1 VSNTKQNGDWNG
13 ALRNILSAIRIDS
26 PNQFTFGGRIV
37 PVMGNHQHGAQTV
50 HPLLTIL
57 SGQLYEYAYSRPF
70 RGNLPETNGSGGFF
84 AMDSELVEAMSQANA
99 TRERWEHG
107 WIVEQILAQGQ
118 IVARQGNHS
127 RNVWPGQFISKD
139 GPAAMLRVGAEI
151 SIFYA
156 RESRSLQ
163 GGFYYAFGEAAE
175 DYNRGFSLVRM
186 YWNVSAAGA
195 PGFVGAVTAR
205 LNRFHVP
212 FRLKC
217 ATARNQFDRTDVAVI
232 YLSRQFFPIAA
243 ELMLD
248 VHPQVADFL
257 DDDVPLFSKKVAKG
271 MGVAEDPGTG
281 ESFGQ
286 SRCHRLAQSIW
297 DCYQS
302 GDQSNDGRLKKFRTL
317 LSQSGINPD
326 HLHLNAGSLDWYQLP
341 GES

>member
-1 VSNTKQNGDWNG
+1 VNKIGQNGDWNG
-13 ALRNILSAIRIDS
+13 PLRNILSAIRIDS
-26 PNQFTFGGRIV
+26 PNQFTFSGRIV
-37 PVMGNHQHGAQTV
+37 AVGNHHHGAPAA
-50 HPLLTIL
+50 HPLLATL
-57 SGQLYEYAYSRPF
+57 SGQLYEFAYSRTFP
-70 RGNLPETNGSGGFF
+70 GNSPETKRDGFVV
-84 AMDSELVEAMSQANA
+84 DSELVEAMSRANA

-107 WIVEQILAQGQ
+107 WTVEQILPHGQ

-139 GPAAMLRVGAEI
+139 GPAAMLRAGAEI

-163 GGFYYAFGEAAE
+163 SGFYYAFGEAAE

-186 YWNVSAAGA
+186 YLNTTADGA
-195 PGFVGAVTAR
+195 PKFVGAVTSR

-232 YLSRQFFPIAA
+232 YLSKQFFPIAS

-248 VHPQVADFL
+248 VHAQIADSL
-257 DDDVPLFSKKVAKG
+257 EDDVPLFSKKIAKG
-271 MGVAEDPGTG
+271 LSVAEDPGTG

-302 GDQSNDGRLKKFRTL
+302 GDQSNDGRLKRFRTL

-326 HLHLNAGSLDWYQLP
+326 HWHLNAGSLDWYQLP

>member
-1 VSNTKQNGDWNG
+1 MTTTKQNGDWNDS
-13 ALRNILSAIRIDS
+13 LRSILSAIRIDS
-26 PNQFTFGGRIV
+26 PDQFTFGGRIV
-37 PVMGNHQHGAQTV
+37 PVMGHHQHGAHAA
-50 HPLLTIL
+50 HPLLTSL

-70 RGNLPETNGSGGFF
+70 RGNLPETNGFSLV
-84 AMDSELVEAMSQANA
+84 ADSELVEAMSQANA

-107 WIVEQILAQGQ
+107 WTVEQILAQGQ

-139 GPAAMLRVGAEI
+139 GPAAMLRVGADI

-175 DYNRGFSLVRM
+175 DYNRGFSLVRL

-232 YLSRQFFPIAA
+232 YLSRQYFSIAA

-248 VHPQVADFL
+248 VHPQIADFL
-257 DDDVPLFSKKVAKG
+257 EDDVPLFSKKVAKG
-271 MGVAEDPGTG
+271 LGVAEDPGTG

-302 GDQSNDGRLKKFRTL
+302 GDQSDDGRLKKFRTL

-341 GES
+341 EES

>member
-1 VSNTKQNGDWNG
+1 VNKNGQNGDWNDSV
-13 ALRNILSAIRIDS
+13 RNILSAIRIDS
-26 PNQFTFGGRIV
+26 PNQFTFAGRIV
-37 PVMGNHQHGAQTV
+37 PVMGHHHHGQTV
-50 HPLLTIL
+50 NPMLATL
-57 SGQLYEYAYSRPF
+57 SGQLYEFAYSRPF
-70 RGNLPETNGSGGFF
+70 PGKSSEANRAAF
-84 AMDSELVEAMSQANA
+84 AVDLELVEAMSQANA

-107 WIVEQILAQGQ
+107 WTVEQILPQGQ
-118 IVARQGNHS
+118 IVARQGNHT

-139 GPAAMLRVGAEI
+139 GPAAMLRAGAEI

-175 DYNRGFSLVRM
+175 DYNRGFSLVRF
-186 YWNVSAAGA
+186 YLNTSADGA
-195 PGFVGAVTAR
+195 PKFVGAVTSR

-248 VHPQVADFL
+248 VHSQIVDFL
-257 DDDVPLFSKKVAKG
+257 EDDVPLFSKRLAQG
-271 MGVAEDPGTG
+271 LSVAEDPGTG

-302 GDQSNDGRLKKFRTL
+302 GDQSNDGRLKRFRTL

-326 HLHLNAGSLDWYQLP
+326 HWHLNAGSLDWYQLP

>member
-1 VSNTKQNGDWNG
+1 MKRIEQNGDWSG
-13 ALRNILSAIRIDS
+13 ALNNILSAIRIDS
-26 PNQFTFGGRIV
+26 PNQFTFGGRIF
-37 PVMGNHQHGAQTV
+37 PVMPANHYPGAQTV
-50 HPLLTIL
+50 SPMLAMISAH
-57 SGQLYEYAYSRPF
+57 LYEFAYSRPF
-70 RGNLPETNGSGGFF
+70 RGNVAETNGSGL
-84 AMDSELVEAMSQANA
+84 ALDSGLVEAMSAANA
-99 TRERWEHG
+99 TRERWEYG
-107 WIVEQILAQGQ
+107 WTVEQILAHGQ
-118 IVARQGNHS
+118 IVARHGNQT

-175 DYNRGFSLVRM
+175 DYNPGFSLVRM
-186 YWNVSAAGA
+186 YWNISAAGA
-195 PGFVGAVTAR
+195 PKFVKAVTAR

-232 YLSRQFFPIAA
+232 YLSKQFFHIAA
-243 ELMLD
+243 ELMRD
-248 VHPQVADFL
+248 VHPQLVDFL
-257 DDDVPLFSKKVAKG
+257 EDDVPLFSKKLAKG
-271 MGVAEDPGTG
+271 LSVAEDPGTG

-302 GDQSNDGRLKKFRTL
+302 GDQSTDGRLKRFRTL